1 MPQGKPVPPSAS
13 TLRTAALLALAWL
26 GAVGVFAAVNAR
38 SALDR
43 AEAELNATGQ
53 VLHRLVSQRVAQHDA
68 HLTSLAALAMA
79 TTPPPVD
86 ALRQVSQS
94 IMRFYP
100 RLEAISLL
108 SLSASDTLGVVE
120 ANGAAAPQGALPRF
134 ARGVFQQ
141 RPGEVQAYLDAA
153 LPRLYFLGKRLGAQD
168 PRLALLV
175 AVNPA
180 LLIEADERPAW
191 AHLDLSLD
199 GRVLVD
205 RPAAQSATAPTWL
218 RTPQF
223 RRAIDSQSQPLML
236 SLERPMALEDILFPR
251 QTLAFA
257 GVVAVLLVVGLYG
270 WRLRREARLS
280 RTAAVAAEQRTQML
294 EHETR
299 LAHASRV
306 NALGELASGIAHE
319 LTQPLTALLSQSQ
332 AAVRLATSGRD
343 PALLEEALAANVR
356 EAKRAGDML
365 KRMRNY
371 IRKQD
376 TAPVPTDLNEV
387 ARDVG
392 ALMQADLD
400 ARGIELR
407 LELEPELPAVTAD
420 PIEMEQVLH
429 NLIRNA
435 ADSLDGTAAG
445 AKEIRVET
453 AFEDWQAVVRVRDT
467 GPGIAPE
474 ALARLFEPFFT
485 TKPDGLGLGLPLC
498 ESLVTRAGGRLTA
511 ANTRTGGACFT
522 MALPAAGAAQRAAQ

>member
-1 MPQGKPVPPSAS
+1 MPKGTPVILSAS

-26 GAVGVFAAVNAR
+26 GAVGVFAAFNAR

-100 RLEAISLL
+100 RMEAISLL
-108 SLSASDTLGVVE
+108 ALSPADALSVVE
-120 ANGAAAPQGALPRF
+120 ANGAAAPQGAPPGF
-134 ARGVFQQ
+134 VRGVFQQ

-153 LPRLYFLGKRLGAQD
+153 APRLYFLGKRLGAQD

-175 AVNPA
+175 AINPA
-180 LLIEADERPAW
+180 LLIEADERPLW

-205 RPAAQSATAPTWL
+205 RPAAESATAPTWL

-223 RRAIDSQSQPLML
+223 RRTIDSQSQPLML

-257 GVVAVLLVVGLYG
+257 LVVAVLLVVGLYG

-294 EHETR
+294 EHEP
-299 LAHASRV
+299 AS
-306 NALGELASGIAHE
+306 
-319 LTQPLTALLSQSQ
+319 
-332 AAVRLATSGRD
+332 
-343 PALLEEALAANVR
+343 
-356 EAKRAGDML
+356 
-365 KRMRNY
+365 
-371 IRKQD
+371 
-376 TAPVPTDLNEV
+376 PTP
-387 ARDVG
+387 
-392 ALMQADLD
+392 
-400 ARGIELR
+400 RG
-407 LELEPELPAVTAD
+407 
-420 PIEMEQVLH
+420 
-429 NLIRNA
+429 
-435 ADSLDGTAAG
+435 
-445 AKEIRVET
+445 
-453 AFEDWQAVVRVRDT
+453 
-467 GPGIAPE
+467 
-474 ALARLFEPFFT
+474 
-485 TKPDGLGLGLPLC
+485 
-498 ESLVTRAGGRLTA
+498 
-511 ANTRTGGACFT
+511 
-522 MALPAAGAAQRAAQ
+522 